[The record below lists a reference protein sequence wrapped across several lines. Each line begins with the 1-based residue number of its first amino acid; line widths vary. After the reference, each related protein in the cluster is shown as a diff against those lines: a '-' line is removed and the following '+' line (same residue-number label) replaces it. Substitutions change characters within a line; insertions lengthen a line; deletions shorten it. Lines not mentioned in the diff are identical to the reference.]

1 MQDLTQPYH
10 TTLIPGV
17 GTTRMLLIN
26 IISKFGL
33 DGAKNGMIKRVADR
47 HTAIEHYQFEW
58 FYSIFKNK
66 ETDNLMLRAFS
77 DISGDTSYGE
87 FNQDY
92 IRKVLSKESNERA
105 SQLDESI
112 EGWEEIFKFM
122 DYSLRYED
130 VKVDSPGKKEVDE
143 FLILVMKS
151 FGAHTRNYLRAALK
165 Y

>member
-1 MQDLTQPYH
+1 
-10 TTLIPGV
+10 
-17 GTTRMLLIN
+17 
-26 IISKFGL
+26 
-33 DGAKNGMIKRVADR
+33 
-47 HTAIEHYQFEW
+47 
-58 FYSIFKNK
+58 
-66 ETDNLMLRAFS
+66 MLRAFS